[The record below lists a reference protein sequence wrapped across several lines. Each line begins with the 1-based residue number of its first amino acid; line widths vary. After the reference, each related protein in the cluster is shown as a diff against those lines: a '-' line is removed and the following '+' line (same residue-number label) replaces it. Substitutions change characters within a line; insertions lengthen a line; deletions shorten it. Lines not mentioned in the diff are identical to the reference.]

1 MTGVGVKYN
10 NPNGLLIKLERT
22 ETVYQTID
30 LDGNNGNVV
39 TASPEQEATRISI
52 GYQF

>member
-30 LDGNNGNVV
+30 LDGNNGN
-39 TASPEQEATRISI
+39 TISAQPEQSGTRLSV